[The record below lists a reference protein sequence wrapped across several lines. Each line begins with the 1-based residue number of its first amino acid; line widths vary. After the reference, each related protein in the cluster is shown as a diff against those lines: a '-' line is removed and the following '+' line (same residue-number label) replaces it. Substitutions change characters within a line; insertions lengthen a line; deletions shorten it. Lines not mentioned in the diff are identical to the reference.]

1 MKVDLEWIRTFKAD
15 FEAGT
20 ISGGAR
26 TLGVTQP
33 AVTGHLKAL
42 ETYTGYPL
50 FERSTRN
57 LKPTVY
63 AKQLYNQIVEPL
75 IKLENVENRFHRKN
89 EQRNSITLYVGI
101 YPGLF
106 RQLLVPNIRKLDCNV
121 VITLNDNET
130 LEQLLENGN
139 TDLIVTT
146 KNIPNRNI
154 IYEPLGISRFMLV
167 AGGNTDISGFIGLD
181 IHDKRNLKKWL
192 QNQLWYNTVY
202 GEHLSTFWKLNF
214 GKEPDFVP
222 NYVLPDKYSILC
234 CLKNGTGMAV
244 LPESL
249 CREAVNK
256 GEIKELWRGYTEM
269 KNTLFLGQRK
279 NTLYIAKIEELKKI
293 LKTEFHRTHPYGR
306 E

>member
-1 MKVDLEWIRTFKAD
+1 MKVDLEWIRTFKAV

-106 RQLLVPNIRKLDCNV
+106 KQLLVPNIRK
-121 VITLNDNET
+121 
-130 LEQLLENGN
+130 
-139 TDLIVTT
+139 
-146 KNIPNRNI
+146 
-154 IYEPLGISRFMLV
+154 
-167 AGGNTDISGFIGLD
+167 
-181 IHDKRNLKKWL
+181 
-192 QNQLWYNTVY
+192 
-202 GEHLSTFWKLNF
+202 
-214 GKEPDFVP
+214 
-222 NYVLPDKYSILC
+222 
-234 CLKNGTGMAV
+234 
-244 LPESL
+244 
-249 CREAVNK
+249 
-256 GEIKELWRGYTEM
+256 
-269 KNTLFLGQRK
+269 
-279 NTLYIAKIEELKKI
+279 
-293 LKTEFHRTHPYGR
+293 
-306 E
+306 